1 MSLKPII
8 LLTKID
14 TKHAARKMT
23 ISRNLTSL
31 LFSFFI
37 LLFSTQSFA
46 YSYAAAG
53 KEPLIEGR
61 EALLKA
67 LSASDYSAVQTAYDS
82 MQKEFVYFNEHHGL
96 AVDKQMQT
104 AITNKDQQ
112 GVATALITTIKA
124 EVMRR
129 LEGAEQNINEYQV
142 AKVLVVK
149 SKLFIDLLAADLT
162 ADNRQKAD
170 KAIRGA
176 LASIGNPGVFGVGQ
190 KPADLT
196 RYIEYRTNLQAA
208 LQFTLPDA
216 PTK

>member
-1 MSLKPII
+1 VINAKTVKSFF
-8 LLTKID
+8 
-14 TKHAARKMT
+14 
-23 ISRNLTSL
+23 
-31 LFSFFI
+31 FSFFV

-61 EALLKA
+61 ETLLKA
-67 LSASDYSAVQTAYDS
+67 LSANDYTAVQTAYDS
-82 MQKEFVYFNEHHGL
+82 MLAEFVYFNEHHGL
-96 AVDKQMQT
+96 NVDEQMQT
-104 AITNKDQQ
+104 AITDQNQQ
-112 GVATALITTIKA
+112 GVATALTTTMKA

-129 LEGAEQNINEYQV
+129 LEGAEQNINDYQV

-170 KAIRGA
+170 LAIRGA

-190 KPADLT
+190 KPADVT
-196 RYIEYRTNLQAA
+196 RFIAFRTDLQAA
-208 LQFTLPDA
+208 LQFTLPYA

>member
-1 MSLKPII
+1 MSLKTINRITVKSFI
-8 LLTKID
+8 L
-14 TKHAARKMT
+14 
-23 ISRNLTSL
+23 SL
-31 LFSFFI
+31 FV

-67 LSASDYSAVQTAYDS
+67 LSANDYTAVQTAYDS

-96 AVDKQMQT
+96 AVDQQMQT

-112 GVATALITTIKA
+112 GVTTALITTIKA

-129 LEGAEQNINEYQV
+129 LNGAEQNINDYQV

-162 ADNRQKAD
+162 ADNRQQAD
-170 KAIRGA
+170 IAIRGA

-190 KPADLT
+190 KPADVT
-196 RYIEYRTNLQAA
+196 RYIKYRTNLQAA

>member
-1 MSLKPII
+1 MSLKAMNTVPVKRINKSTIKSFI
-8 LLTKID
+8 L
-14 TKHAARKMT
+14 
-23 ISRNLTSL
+23 
-31 LFSFFI
+31 SFFV

-67 LSASDYSAVQTAYDS
+67 LSANDYTAVNIAYNS
-82 MQKEFVYFNEHHGL
+82 MRAEFVYFNEHHGMD
-96 AVDKQMQT
+96 VDTQIEA
-104 AITNKDQQ
+104 AISNKDQQ
-112 GVATALITTIKA
+112 AIVTALITTMKA

-129 LEGAEQNINEYQV
+129 LEGAEQNIGDYQV

-162 ADNRQKAD
+162 ADSRQQAD
-170 KAIRGA
+170 TAIRGA

-190 KPADLT
+190 KPADVASFIT
-196 RYIEYRTNLQAA
+196 FRSDLQTA
-208 LQFTLPDA
+208 LAFTLPDA
-216 PTK
+216 PAK

>member
-1 MSLKPII
+1 MSLSSIHSFSAINAK
-8 LLTKID
+8 TVK
-14 TKHAARKMT
+14 
-23 ISRNLTSL
+23 
-31 LFSFFI
+31 SFFFSCFV

-61 EALLKA
+61 ETLLKA
-67 LSASDYSAVQTAYDS
+67 LSANDYTAVQTAYDS
-82 MQKEFVYFNEHHGL
+82 MLAEFVYFNEHHGL
-96 AVDKQMQT
+96 KVDEQMQT
-104 AITNKDQQ
+104 AITNQDQQ
-112 GVATALITTIKA
+112 GVATALTTTMKA

-129 LEGAEQNINEYQV
+129 LEGAEQNINDYQV

-162 ADNRQKAD
+162 ADHRQKAD
-170 KAIRGA
+170 LAIRGA

-190 KPADLT
+190 KPADVT
-196 RYIEYRTNLQAA
+196 RFIAFRTDLQAA

>member
-1 MSLKPII
+1 MSVKTMNTMTVKSFI
-8 LLTKID
+8 L
-14 TKHAARKMT
+14 
-23 ISRNLTSL
+23 
-31 LFSFFI
+31 SFFI
-37 LLFSTQSFA
+37 LLFSGQSFA

-67 LSASDYSAVQTAYDS
+67 LSANDYTAVNAAYNS
-82 MQKEFVYFNEHHGL
+82 MRAEFVYFNEHH
-96 AVDKQMQT
+96 AMNVDKQMET
-104 AITNKDQQ
+104 AISNKDQQ
-112 GVATALITTIKA
+112 GIVTALITTMKA

-129 LEGAEQNINEYQV
+129 LDGAEQNINDYQV

-170 KAIRGA
+170 TTIRGA

-190 KPADLT
+190 KPADVA
-196 RYIEYRTNLQAA
+196 RFIEFRTDLQAA

-216 PTK
+216 PTQ

>member
-1 MSLKPII
+1 M
-8 LLTKID
+8 LLSSIQSFSVINAKTVK
-14 TKHAARKMT
+14 
-23 ISRNLTSL
+23 SFF
-31 LFSFFI
+31 FSFFV

-61 EALLKA
+61 ETLLKA
-67 LSASDYSAVQTAYDS
+67 LSANDYTAVQTAYDS
-82 MQKEFVYFNEHHGL
+82 MLAEFVYFNEHHGL
-96 AVDKQMQT
+96 NVDEQMQT
-104 AITNKDQQ
+104 AITNQNQQ
-112 GVATALITTIKA
+112 GVATALTTTMKA

-129 LEGAEQNINEYQV
+129 LEGAEQNINDYQV

-170 KAIRGA
+170 LAIRGA

-190 KPADLT
+190 KPADVT
-196 RYIEYRTNLQAA
+196 RFIAFRTDLQAA
-208 LQFTLPDA
+208 LQFTLPYA

>member
-1 MSLKPII
+1 MQLKQLTRTSLTAFI
-8 LLTKID
+8 L
-14 TKHAARKMT
+14 
-23 ISRNLTSL
+23 SFFVL
-31 LFSFFI
+31 LFSA
-37 LLFSTQSFA
+37 QSFA

-67 LSASDYSAVQTAYDS
+67 LSANDYSAVQTAYDS

-96 AVDKQMQT
+96 AVDEQMQT

-129 LEGAEQNINEYQV
+129 LEGAEQNINDYQV

-162 ADNRQKAD
+162 AENRQLAD
-170 KAIRGA
+170 TAIRGA
-176 LASIGNPGVFGVGQ
+176 LSSIGNPGVFGVGQ

-216 PTK
+216 PSK

>member
-1 MSLKPII
+1 MSLKTINNITVKTMSKMTVSSII
-8 LLTKID
+8 L
-14 TKHAARKMT
+14 
-23 ISRNLTSL
+23 
-31 LFSFFI
+31 SFFV
-37 LLFSTQSFA
+37 LFFSAQSFA

-61 EALLKA
+61 ETLLKA
-67 LSASDYSAVQTAYDS
+67 LSASDYSAVQTAYDA

-96 AVDKQMQT
+96 PVDKHMQT
-104 AITNKDQQ
+104 AIKQKDQQ
-112 GVATALITTIKA
+112 GVANALITTMKA

-129 LEGAEQNINEYQV
+129 LEGAEQNINDYQV

-170 KAIRGA
+170 IAIRGA

-190 KPADLT
+190 KPADVT
-196 RYIEYRTNLQAA
+196 RFIKFRTDLADA
-208 LQFTLPDA
+208 LEFTLADA
-216 PTK
+216 PAK

>member
-1 MSLKPII
+1 MSLKATNTTFVKTSVVNTSMMKSFI
-8 LLTKID
+8 L
-14 TKHAARKMT
+14 
-23 ISRNLTSL
+23 
-31 LFSFFI
+31 SFFV

-61 EALLKA
+61 EVLLKA
-67 LSASDYSAVQTAYDS
+67 LSTDDYTAVQAAYNT
-82 MQKEFVYFNEHHGL
+82 MQAEFLYFNEHHGL
-96 AVDKQMQT
+96 NLDEQMET
-104 AITNKDQQ
+104 AISNKDQQ
-112 GVATALITTIKA
+112 GVTEALVTTMKA

-129 LEGAEQNINEYQV
+129 LEGAEQNINDYQV

-170 KAIRGA
+170 LAIRGA

-196 RYIEYRTNLQAA
+196 RFIAFRTDLQTA

>member
-1 MSLKPII
+1 MSLSSIQSFSVINAK
-8 LLTKID
+8 TVK
-14 TKHAARKMT
+14 
-23 ISRNLTSL
+23 
-31 LFSFFI
+31 SFFFSCFV

-61 EALLKA
+61 ETLLKA
-67 LSASDYSAVQTAYDS
+67 LSANDYTAVQTAYDS
-82 MQKEFVYFNEHHGL
+82 MLAEFVYFNEHHGL
-96 AVDKQMQT
+96 NVDEQMQT
-104 AITNKDQQ
+104 AITNQDQQ
-112 GVATALITTIKA
+112 GVATALTTTMKA

-129 LEGAEQNINEYQV
+129 LEGAEQNINDYQV

-170 KAIRGA
+170 LAIRGA

-190 KPADLT
+190 KPADVT
-196 RYIEYRTNLQAA
+196 RFIAFRTDLQAA

>member
-1 MSLKPII
+1 MSLKQ
-8 LLTKID
+8 LTR
-14 TKHAARKMT
+14 T
-23 ISRNLTSL
+23 NLTAFILSFFVL
-31 LFSFFI
+31 LFSA
-37 LLFSTQSFA
+37 QSFA

-67 LSASDYSAVQTAYDS
+67 LSANDYSAVQTAYDS
-82 MQKEFVYFNEHHGL
+82 MQKEFVYFNQHHGL
-96 AVDKQMQT
+96 AVDERMQT

-162 ADNRQKAD
+162 ADDRQNAD

-196 RYIEYRTNLQAA
+196 RYIEYRTNLQVA

>member
-1 MSLKPII
+1 MSLKTINRITVKSFI
-8 LLTKID
+8 LSLFV
-14 TKHAARKMT
+14 
-23 ISRNLTSL
+23 L
-31 LFSFFI
+31 LFSA
-37 LLFSTQSFA
+37 QSFA

-67 LSASDYSAVQTAYDS
+67 LSANDYTAVQTAYDS

-96 AVDKQMQT
+96 AVDQQMQT

-112 GVATALITTIKA
+112 GVTTALITTIKA

-129 LEGAEQNINEYQV
+129 LNGAEQNINDYQV

-162 ADNRQKAD
+162 ADNRQQAD
-170 KAIRGA
+170 IAIRGA

-190 KPADLT
+190 KPADVT
-196 RYIEYRTNLQAA
+196 RYIKYRTNLQAA
-208 LQFTLPDA
+208 LQFTLPDD
-216 PTK
+216 PKK

>member
-1 MSLKPII
+1 M
-8 LLTKID
+8 LLSSIQSFSVINAKTVK
-14 TKHAARKMT
+14 
-23 ISRNLTSL
+23 SFF
-31 LFSFFI
+31 FSFFV

-61 EALLKA
+61 EILLKA
-67 LSASDYSAVQTAYDS
+67 LSANDYTAVQTAYDS
-82 MQKEFVYFNEHHGL
+82 MLAEFVYFNEHHGL
-96 AVDKQMQT
+96 NVDEQMQT
-104 AITNKDQQ
+104 AITNQNQQ
-112 GVATALITTIKA
+112 GVATALTTTMKA

-129 LEGAEQNINEYQV
+129 LEGAEQNINDYQV

-170 KAIRGA
+170 LAIRGA

-190 KPADLT
+190 KPADVT
-196 RYIEYRTNLQAA
+196 RFIAFRTDLQAA
-208 LQFTLPDA
+208 LQFTLPYA

>member
-1 MSLKPII
+1 MSLKQ
-8 LLTKID
+8 LTR
-14 TKHAARKMT
+14 T
-23 ISRNLTSL
+23 NLTAFILSFFVL
-31 LFSFFI
+31 LFSA
-37 LLFSTQSFA
+37 QSFA

-67 LSASDYSAVQTAYDS
+67 LSANDYSAVQTAYDS

-96 AVDKQMQT
+96 AVDEQMQT

-129 LEGAEQNINEYQV
+129 LEGAEQNINDYQV

-162 ADNRQKAD
+162 ADNRKKAD
-170 KAIRGA
+170 TAIRGA

-190 KPADLT
+190 KPADVT
-196 RYIEYRTNLQAA
+196 RFIAFRTDLQTA
-208 LQFTLPDA
+208 LQFILPDA
-216 PTK
+216 PTQ

>member
-1 MSLKPII
+1 MQLKQ
-8 LLTKID
+8 LTK
-14 TKHAARKMT
+14 TT
-23 ISRNLTSL
+23 LTS
-31 LFSFFI
+31 FFVSFFVLI
-37 LLFSTQSFA
+37 FSAQSFA

-82 MQKEFVYFNEHHGL
+82 MQAEFVYFNEHHGL
-96 AVDKQMQT
+96 NVDEQMQT
-104 AITNKDQQ
+104 AITSQDQQ
-112 GVATALITTIKA
+112 GVATALTTTMKA

-129 LEGAEQNINEYQV
+129 LEGAEQNINDYQV

-162 ADNRQKAD
+162 ADNRKQAD
-170 KAIRGA
+170 TAIRGA

-190 KPADLT
+190 KPADVT
-196 RYIEYRTNLQAA
+196 RFIVFRTDLQAA
-208 LQFTLPDA
+208 LQFILPDA

>member
-1 MSLKPII
+1 MIKKYQRKKMSLKFINQITVKSFI
-8 LLTKID
+8 L
-14 TKHAARKMT
+14 
-23 ISRNLTSL
+23 SFFVL
-31 LFSFFI
+31 LFSA
-37 LLFSTQSFA
+37 QSFA

-67 LSASDYSAVQTAYDS
+67 LSANDYAAVQTAYDS

-96 AVDKQMQT
+96 AVDEQMQT

-112 GVATALITTIKA
+112 GVAIALITTIKA

-129 LEGAEQNINEYQV
+129 LDGAEQNINDYQV

-170 KAIRGA
+170 IAIRGA

-190 KPADLT
+190 KPADVT
-196 RYIEYRTNLQAA
+196 RYIEYRSNLQAA

-216 PTK
+216 PEK

>member
-1 MSLKPII
+1 MSLKPINSALVKTSTAKTI
-8 LLTKID
+8 N
-14 TKHAARKMT
+14 KMT
-23 ISRNLTSL
+23 VKSL
-31 LFSFFI
+31 ILGFFV
-37 LLFSTQSFA
+37 LLFSTQSLA

-53 KEPLIEGR
+53 KEPLIDGR

-67 LSASDYSAVQTAYDS
+67 LSASDYNAVQTAYDT
-82 MQKEFVYFNEHHGL
+82 MQKEFIYFNEHHGL
-96 AVDKQMQT
+96 NVDEQMQT

-129 LEGAEQNINEYQV
+129 LEGAEQNINDYQV

-162 ADNRQKAD
+162 AENRQQAD
-170 KAIRGA
+170 TAIRGA

-196 RYIEYRTNLQAA
+196 RYIKYRTDLQAA

>member
-1 MSLKPII
+1 MSLKTINTITVKSFI
-8 LLTKID
+8 LSLFV
-14 TKHAARKMT
+14 
-23 ISRNLTSL
+23 L
-31 LFSFFI
+31 LFSA
-37 LLFSTQSFA
+37 QSFA

-67 LSASDYSAVQTAYDS
+67 LSENDYSAVQKAYDS

-112 GVATALITTIKA
+112 GVTTALVTTIKA

-129 LEGAEQNINEYQV
+129 LNGAEQNINDYQV

-162 ADNRQKAD
+162 ADNRQQAD
-170 KAIRGA
+170 IAIRGA

-190 KPADLT
+190 KPADVT
-196 RYIEYRTNLQAA
+196 RYIEYRTSLQAA

>member
-1 MSLKPII
+1 MSLNTANPMFVKTSVINTSMMKSFI
-8 LLTKID
+8 L
-14 TKHAARKMT
+14 
-23 ISRNLTSL
+23 
-31 LFSFFI
+31 SFFV

-61 EALLKA
+61 EVLLKA
-67 LSASDYSAVQTAYDS
+67 LSTDDYTAVQAAYNT
-82 MQKEFVYFNEHHGL
+82 MQAEFVYFNEHHGL
-96 AVDKQMQT
+96 NLDEQMET
-104 AITNKDQQ
+104 AISNKDQQ
-112 GVATALITTIKA
+112 GVTEALVTTMKA

-129 LEGAEQNINEYQV
+129 LEGAEQNINDYQV

-170 KAIRGA
+170 LAIRGA

-190 KPADLT
+190 KPADVT
-196 RYIEYRTNLQAA
+196 RFIAFRTDLQAA

>member
-1 MSLKPII
+1 MIKKYQRKKMSLKFINQITVKSFI
-8 LLTKID
+8 L
-14 TKHAARKMT
+14 
-23 ISRNLTSL
+23 SFFVL
-31 LFSFFI
+31 LFSA
-37 LLFSTQSFA
+37 QSFA

-67 LSASDYSAVQTAYDS
+67 LSANDYAAVQTAYDS

-96 AVDKQMQT
+96 AVDEQMQT

-112 GVATALITTIKA
+112 GVAIALITTIKA

-129 LEGAEQNINEYQV
+129 LDGAEQNINDYQV

-170 KAIRGA
+170 IAIRGA

-196 RYIEYRTNLQAA
+196 RYIEYRSNLQAA

-216 PTK
+216 PAK

>member
-1 MSLKPII
+1 MQLKQ
-8 LLTKID
+8 LTK
-14 TKHAARKMT
+14 T
-23 ISRNLTSL
+23 SLTAFILSFLVL
-31 LFSFFI
+31 LFSA
-37 LLFSTQSFA
+37 QSFA

-67 LSASDYSAVQTAYDS
+67 LSANDYSAVQTAYDS
-82 MQKEFVYFNEHHGL
+82 MQKEFVYFNQHHGL
-96 AVDKQMQT
+96 AVDEQMQT

-112 GVATALITTIKA
+112 GVATALVTTIKA

-129 LEGAEQNINEYQV
+129 LDGAEQNINDYQV

-162 ADNRQKAD
+162 AEHRQQAD
-170 KAIRGA
+170 TAIRGA
-176 LASIGNPGVFGVGQ
+176 LSSIGNPGVFGVGQ

-196 RYIEYRTNLQAA
+196 RYIKYRTNLQAA